1 MFHSDITLTLLWDPK
16 IVSREQFNV
25 ESLLSVWTYNSE
37 NVELWSLHVAGL
49 SFVPT
54 GYTLF
59 SYKFWT
65 LVVVSIFVAG
75 PQCHSEPLTFNHH
88 S

>member
-1 MFHSDITLTLLWDPK
+1 MFHADITLTFAMGPK
-16 IVSREQFNV
+16 DVSREPFNV
-25 ESLLSVWTYNSE
+25 ETLLSVWTYSSE
-37 NVELWSLHVAGL
+37 NVELRSLRVAGL

-59 SYKFWT
+59 SYKVWT

-75 PQCHSEPLTFNHH
+75 PQCHSEPLTFNHL